1 MRKSACGTIE
11 NGAMIGWI
19 EKRKSVRGGNNSL
32 GICESVQMPGENRA
46 FLFMAVGVFISL
58 EITSARII
66 Y

>member
-1 MRKSACGTIE
+1 M
-11 NGAMIGWI
+11 NG
-19 EKRKSVRGGNNSL
+19 EKIWADLRKSVRGGNNSL
-32 GICESVQMPGENRA
+32 VICESVEMPGENRA